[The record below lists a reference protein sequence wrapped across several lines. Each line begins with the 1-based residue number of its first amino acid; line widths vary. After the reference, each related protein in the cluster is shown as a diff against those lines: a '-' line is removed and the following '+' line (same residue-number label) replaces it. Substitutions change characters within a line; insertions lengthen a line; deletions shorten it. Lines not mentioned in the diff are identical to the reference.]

1 MAPGERSLGV
11 TMAMLIPFAV
21 GSAMVIVRGEV
32 ASTVTALVLA
42 CTVIIG
48 ARLGGRTG
56 GIAAALMAAATFD
69 FFHTEPYLSLKIA
82 NADDVLVTVTLLVAG
97 VLVGG
102 IAGTVAMNRNLMQ
115 RRYRAT
121 SAVTRVLAVA
131 HDGPPEDV
139 ELAVRAELAELLGA
153 RDCWFTT
160 EPVDLPALNREGT
173 WERGTDVAGEGFTL
187 PESGV
192 VIPVEAGGRRFG
204 SLVCLPTAGF
214 GVSTPNRRSAYA
226 LGEVLA
232 LALSARAA
240 A

>member
-11 TMAMLIPFAV
+11 TVAMLLPFAV
-21 GSAMVIVRGEV
+21 GSGMVLVREDV

-42 CTVIIG
+42 CTVIVG
-48 ARLGGRTG
+48 ARLGGRAG
-56 GIAAALMAAATFD
+56 GIAAALMAAITFD

-82 NADDVLVTVTLLVAG
+82 NADDVLVTVALLVAG
-97 VLVGG
+97 LLVGG

-115 RRYRAT
+115 RRYRA
-121 SAVTRVLAVA
+121 SAAVTRVLAVA
-131 HDGPPEDV
+131 HEGSPEDV

-160 EPVDLPALNREGT
+160 APVDLPALNREGA
-173 WERGTDVAGEGFTL
+173 WERGTDVAGDGFTL
-187 PESGV
+187 PDSGV
-192 VIPVEAGGRRFG
+192 VIPVEAGGRRLG
-204 SLVCLPTAGF
+204 ALVCLPTAGF

-232 LALSARAA
+232 LALSARLAA
-240 A
+240 